1 MSCIVFCAAENKL
14 AAAWCQEDKAT
25 SAAKDRACPAQQL
38 MLHRGASL
46 SQLFSCVQANENHG
60 LLAPDSSWMDPPGWD
75 VNRELLLNA
84 AALQP
89 WHNRTSKLVFRGA
102 PNGMRQWML
111 GPELS
116 SLR

>member
-1 MSCIVFCAAENKL
+1 
-14 AAAWCQEDKAT
+14 
-25 SAAKDRACPAQQL
+25 